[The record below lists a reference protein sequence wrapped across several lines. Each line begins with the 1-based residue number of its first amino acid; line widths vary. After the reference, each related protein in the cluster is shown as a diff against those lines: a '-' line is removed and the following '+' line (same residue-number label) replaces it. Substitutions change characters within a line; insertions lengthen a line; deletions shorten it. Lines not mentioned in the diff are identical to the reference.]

1 MIIGVPKETKT
12 HEYRVAITPAGVHE
26 FVRRGH
32 TVLVERGAG
41 VGSAIPD
48 EDYEDAGARLVDV
61 RSAWEDSD
69 LLLKVKEP
77 ITSEYGYLRPDQVLF
92 TYLHL
97 AADLG
102 LTTALLE
109 AGTTAIAYETVQT
122 DNRQLPLLAPMSE
135 IAGRLAV
142 YAGVYHLQ
150 RSLGGRGVLAAGAPG
165 VAPANVV
172 ILGGG
177 AAGENAL
184 RQAAAIG
191 AKVTVL
197 DLSVP
202 RLRELDRSYGDRVTT
217 IASTAY
223 AVEEAVLNADL
234 VIGAALVPGAKAPIL
249 VDHGLARQLRPGTVL
264 VDIAIDQGGCFAD
277 SRPTTHSEPTFTVGE
292 SIFYCVANMPG
303 AVPATSTRALTNVTL
318 PYAVALADKGW
329 EQALADDAALARG
342 LNTHA
347 GSITHPDVAA
357 SFPQLS
363 ITGSFA

>member
-32 TVLVERGAG
+32 TVLVEHGAG
-41 VGSAIPD
+41 VGSAIAD
-48 EDYEDAGARLVDV
+48 ADYERAGARLVDA
-61 RSAWEDSD
+61 RAAWEDSE

-77 ITSEYGYLRPDQVLF
+77 IAAEYRYLRDDQILF

-97 AADLG
+97 AADAA
-102 LTTALLE
+102 LTEALLT

-122 DNRQLPLLAPMSE
+122 DTRLLPLLAPMSE

-165 VAPANVV
+165 VPPANVV
-172 ILGGG
+172 VLGGG

-197 DLSVP
+197 DLSVQK
-202 RLRELDRSYGDRVTT
+202 LRELDRIYGDRVATV
-217 IASTAY
+217 ASTAY
-223 AVEEAVLNADL
+223 AVEEAVLDADL

-249 VDHGLARQLRPGTVL
+249 IDQDLARRLRPGTVL

-277 SRPTTHSEPTFTVGE
+277 SRPTTHSDPTFTVGD

-318 PYAVALADKGW
+318 PYALTIAEKGW
-329 EQALADDAALARG
+329 EQALAEDSALARG

-347 GSITHPDVAA
+347 GHITHPDVAA

-363 ITGSFA
+363 SIGAVA